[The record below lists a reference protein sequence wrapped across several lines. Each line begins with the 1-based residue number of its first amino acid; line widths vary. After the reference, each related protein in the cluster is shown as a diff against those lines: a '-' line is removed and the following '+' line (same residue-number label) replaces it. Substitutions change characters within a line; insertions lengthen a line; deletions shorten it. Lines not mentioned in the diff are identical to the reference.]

1 MTRSLQKKYIVLY
14 IIDFF
19 LILIHSTSW
28 AAIPVHERITIELDL
43 VTEGLVAPVT
53 GVHTG
58 DGSNRLFIVE
68 QTGTIRIID
77 NGQLLSEPFLNVR
90 NRMVNLNRGY
100 DERGLLGLTFHP
112 NYAEN
117 GRFFI
122 YYSAPGGSGNHRSII
137 AEYHVSSANMNLAD
151 PEETILLTID
161 QPESNHN
168 GGNLA
173 FGPDGMFYI
182 GLGDGGGGGDE
193 HGSIGN
199 GQNLNTLLGKIL
211 RIDVDGQTPYSIPSD
226 NPFVGIE
233 GLDEIWAYGLRNPWK
248 FSFDHLTGRL
258 FCGDVGQNQWEE
270 VDIIERGGNYGWR
283 IMEGTHCYNPSSG
296 CDPQGKI
303 LPIAEY
309 NHQDGYSVTGGYV
322 YRGSNFASLFGNYL
336 FADWSGKLFLLE
348 ENDMGSWTL
357 SEILVSDKPNYNYIL
372 GFAEDENGEL
382 FILTSNSSGPDTNSQ
397 GKLYHITVPGDQPV
411 GIPDFPTY

>member
-19 LILIHSTSW
+19 LSLIHSTSW

-161 QPESNHN
+161 QPES
-168 GGNLA
+168 
-173 FGPDGMFYI
+173 DR
-182 GLGDGGGGGDE
+182 
-193 HGSIGN
+193 
-199 GQNLNTLLGKIL
+199 K
-211 RIDVDGQTPYSIPSD
+211 
-226 NPFVGIE
+226 
-233 GLDEIWAYGLRNPWK
+233 
-248 FSFDHLTGRL
+248 
-258 FCGDVGQNQWEE
+258 
-270 VDIIERGGNYGWR
+270 
-283 IMEGTHCYNPSSG
+283 
-296 CDPQGKI
+296 
-303 LPIAEY
+303 
-309 NHQDGYSVTGGYV
+309 SVV
-322 YRGSNFASLFGNYL
+322 
-336 FADWSGKLFLLE
+336 
-348 ENDMGSWTL
+348 
-357 SEILVSDKPNYNYIL
+357 
-372 GFAEDENGEL
+372 
-382 FILTSNSSGPDTNSQ
+382 
-397 GKLYHITVPGDQPV
+397 
-411 GIPDFPTY
+411 